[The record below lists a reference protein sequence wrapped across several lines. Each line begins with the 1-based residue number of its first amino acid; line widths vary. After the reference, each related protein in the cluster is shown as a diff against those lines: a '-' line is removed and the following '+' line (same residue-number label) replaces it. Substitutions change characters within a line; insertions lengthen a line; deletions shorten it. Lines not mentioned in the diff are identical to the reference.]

1 MLRWKICMAQED
13 CLRPQKYK
21 KVYPKKLEQ
30 EFCADFKAAIM
41 ALIAVNQLFVL
52 RSIA

>member
-1 MLRWKICMAQED
+1 MTQED

-21 KVYPKKLEQ
+21 KEYLKKLEQ
-30 EFCADFKAAIM
+30 EFCTDFAPFFKAAIM

-52 RSIA
+52 CSIA